1 MASRKE
7 QKEAARQRRLE
18 QEQAAAAQAARTR
31 RLQIGGGVAA
41 IVVIVVVVA
50 IAISSSGGGGSKTT
64 GLLPKTK
71 ATSQIA
77 QVNTLLTGIPQS
89 GATLGKASAPV
100 TMTYYGDLECP
111 ICQEFTLQGGFPQIV
126 QNEVRSGKV
135 KIVYKAFETATQDP
149 SVFKTQQVAALAA
162 GKQNLFWNYTELFYR
177 QQGAEDSGYVT
188 EPFLKGLA
196 TQISGLNI
204 TQWQSARSDAGLAA
218 QVSSDGA
225 AGQAANVTG
234 TPTVIFSGPKG
245 SAQVPSGVP
254 SYSDL
259 QSAYKQVV

>member
-7 QKEAARQRRLE
+7 QKEQARARRLAE
-18 QEQAAAAQAARTR
+18 ERARAEKAQRDR
-31 RLQIGGGVAA
+31 RLRMIGGVVVGA
-41 IVVIVVVVA
+41 IVVIVAA
-50 IAISSSGGGGSKTT
+50 IAISSGGSSSAT
-64 GLLPKTK
+64 GLQKGTAANKT
-71 ATSQIA
+71 ATSVQS
-77 QVNTLLTGIPQS
+77 LLAGIPQS
-89 GATLGKASAPV
+89 GAQLGSSTAPV

-162 GKQNLFWNYTELFYR
+162 GKQNLFWNYAELFYR

-196 TQISGLNI
+196 TQISGLKA

-218 QVSSDGA
+218 QVSSDAA